1 MDTAAF
7 THLRK
12 FIDRAGHAYK
22 IHEAIFFGSR
32 ARGDYLEHSDVDLIV
47 VSDDFEGVFFPD
59 RSTAMYKFWDGSLP
73 LEVLCYTVKEF
84 EKKKQMIGLVQ
95 DAFREGIPIMDRVT
109 SQLKQK
115 TGEYNVGNSS

>member
-1 MDTAAF
+1 MDTAAL
-7 THLRK
+7 TQLRK
-12 FIDRAGHAYK
+12 FIDKAAREYE

-73 LEVLCYTVKEF
+73 LEVLCYTVREF
-84 EKKKQMIGLVQ
+84 EKKKQMIGLVR
-95 DAFREGIPIMDRVT
+95 DAAKEGISIM
-109 SQLKQK
+109 
-115 TGEYNVGNSS
+115 NH

>member
-1 MDTAAF
+1 MDTEALAK
-7 THLRK
+7 LRK
-12 FIDRAGHAYK
+12 FIAKAANVYN

-59 RSTAMYKFWDGSLP
+59 RSTAMYRFWDGGLP

-84 EKKKQMIGLVQ
+84 EKKKRMIGLVQ
-95 DAFREGIPIMDRVT
+95 DAVAEGV
-109 SQLKQK
+109 SVKC
-115 TGEYNVGNSS
+115 VA

>member
-1 MDTAAF
+1 MDKAAF
-7 THLRK
+7 TKLRK
-12 FIDRAGHAYK
+12 FIDKVAREYK

-59 RSTAMYKFWDGSLP
+59 RSTVMYKFWDGGLP

-95 DAFREGIPIMDRVT
+95 DAAKEGISIVADETRIYT
-109 SQLKQK
+109 EK
-115 TGEYNVGNSS
+115 